1 MRVSAVGFLNS
12 APLVWGLMAGRAPAG
27 WEVSFDLPS
36 RCAARL
42 KSREADLGLVPS
54 AVFLREPDLF
64 LAAPLGVVA
73 PREAA
78 SVLLLR
84 GGPLEGLRKVT
95 LDPASRTSQALLCH
109 LLKKRLSHE
118 PVYVEAELPATLGE
132 AEGALVIGDPALR
145 LPAGLSEL
153 PADDLAALW
162 REETGL
168 PFVFAVWAGR
178 REVCTRETARVL
190 LRSLEEG
197 IASLNEIVTQG
208 ARRLGLAEA
217 RIRRYLT
224 ENLAFRLGPEERA
237 SLRRFAEEVL
247 GCPQAA
253 ERIGEDLGTR

>member
-1 MRVSAVGFLNS
+1 MGFLNS
-12 APLVWGLMAGRAPAG
+12 APLTWGLRAGRAPAG

-42 KSREADLGLVPS
+42 RAREADLGLVPS
-54 AVFLREPDLF
+54 AVFLQEPDLF

-84 GGPLEGLRKVT
+84 QGPREGLRKVT
-95 LDPASRTSQALLCH
+95 LDPASRTSQALLRH
-109 LLKKRLSHE
+109 LLKGRLRGE
-118 PVYVEAELPATLGE
+118 PVYVEADPPATLGE
-132 AEGALVIGDPALR
+132 GEGALVIGDRALC
-145 LPAGLSEL
+145 LPAGLAGL

-162 REETGL
+162 RKETGL

-197 IASLNEIVTQG
+197 LAALGEIVAQG
-208 ARRLGLAEA
+208 ARRLALPEE

-224 ENLAFRLGPEERA
+224 ENLAFRLGPEERE
-237 SLRRFAEEVL
+237 SLGRFAVEAL
-247 GCPQAA
+247 GCPGA
-253 ERIGEDLGTR
+253 LGKIEGGRGDR

>member
-12 APLVWGLMAGRAPAG
+12 APLTWGLRAGRAPAG

-42 KSREADLGLVPS
+42 RAGEADLGLVPS
-54 AVFLREPDLF
+54 AVFLREPGLC

-84 GGPLEGLRKVT
+84 NGPLKGLRKVS
-95 LDPASRTSQALLCH
+95 LDPASRTSQALLRH
-109 LLKKRLSHE
+109 LLRKRLPKE
-118 PVYVEAELPATLGE
+118 PVYVEANPPAALGE
-132 AEGALVIGDPALR
+132 GEGALVIGDPALR
-145 LPAGLSEL
+145 LPEGLAGL

-178 REVCTRETARVL
+178 REACTRETARVL

-197 IASLNEIVTQG
+197 IASLGEIVAEG
-208 ARRLGLAEA
+208 ARRLHLPEG
-217 RIRRYLT
+217 RVRRYLT
-224 ENLAFRLGPEERA
+224 ENLAFRLGPEERE
-237 SLRRFAEEVL
+237 SLRRFAEEAL
-247 GCPQAA
+247 GCPGAA
-253 ERIGEDLGTR
+253 RKIEGDRGDR